1 MLSIHSPL
9 SLYAIP
15 AMWVVS
21 YYPVFAQSFIMNK
34 AGVWNNVA
42 PRGNIRLLPEKKMI
56 SPELA
61 ARLTRMEGAH
71 LNGVENLA
79 FFGLAVLVGNYAGLD
94 DVTLNTACGLY
105 LLTRM
110 IFNYLYI
117 NQTTLR
123 TSQLSPDLFP
133 PYLTFNRSV
142 TWFASLGF
150 PFYLFIKS
158 AQQVAAQKSV

>member
-1 MLSIHSPL
+1 MISIQSPL

-21 YYPVFAQSFIMNK
+21 YYPVFAKSFIMRK
-34 AGVWNNVA
+34 AGAWNNVA
-42 PRGNIRLLPEKKMI
+42 PRGNIGRLPEKKNI

-71 LNGVENLA
+71 LNGVENIA

-94 DVTLNTACGLY
+94 DVTLNTASGLY
-105 LLTRM
+105 LLARM
-110 IFNYLYI
+110 VYNYIYI
-117 NQTTLR
+117 NQTTVR
-123 TSQLSPDLFP
+123 TSQFRS
-133 PYLTFNRSV
+133 LT
-142 TWFASLGF
+142 WAASLGF

-158 AQQVAAQKSV
+158 AQQVAAQKSA